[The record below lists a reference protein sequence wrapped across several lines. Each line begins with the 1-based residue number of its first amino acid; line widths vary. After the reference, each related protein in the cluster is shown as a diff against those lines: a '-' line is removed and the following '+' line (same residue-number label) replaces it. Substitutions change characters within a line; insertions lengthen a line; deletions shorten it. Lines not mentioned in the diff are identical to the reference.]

1 MDPSSTTTATR
12 CRAEGFTVLVAAMAR
27 IYRMVSIPPLVRRAA
42 IDESRSWRWSEMFH
56 PAIAAAVAHDRHTVM
71 VKAADRQRSL
81 RTISRTS
88 KANGQRG
95 R

>member
-1 MDPSSTTTATR
+1 
-12 CRAEGFTVLVAAMAR
+12 
-27 IYRMVSIPPLVRRAA
+27 
-42 IDESRSWRWSEMFH
+42 MFH

-81 RTISRTS
+81 RVISRAGR
-88 KANGQRG
+88 ANGQRG